1 MRLVSLATCSLM
13 LLMASCRSS
22 SVSVM
27 QSSDLEKAVISYQEV
42 TTIDTMTLPIPRES
56 ISVCS
61 MDSISRLET
70 SVAVS
75 VARLKQDGTI
85 MHELHNKLQNC
96 TIYVP
101 SKTIIRDT
109 IKLHQVNNS
118 EISKEK
124 QVGRGC
130 ILIRLSLYTLLFA
143 MVSIGIWFLLRF
155 LKGRFLP

>member
-13 LLMASCRSS
+13 LLMASCRSG
-22 SVSVM
+22 SVSIM
-27 QSSDLEKAVISYQEV
+27 QSSDVQKALISYQEF
-42 TTIDTMTLPIPRES
+42 TTIDTMTMPIPRES

-75 VARLKQDGTI
+75 VARLKEDGTI
-85 MHELHNKLQNC
+85 HHELYNKVQNC

-109 IKLHQVNNS
+109 IKFHQVNTS
-118 EISKEK
+118 EVSKEK
-124 QVGRGC
+124 QVGRC
-130 ILIRLSLYTLLFA
+130 CSLMRLSLYTLLVT
-143 MVSIGIWFLLRF
+143 MVSIGIWFLYRF
-155 LKGRFLP
+155 WKSRFLP

>member
-1 MRLVSLATCSLM
+1 MKYFSLATCSLM
-13 LLMASCRSS
+13 LLMASCRAS

-27 QSSDLEKAVISYQEV
+27 QTSDVEKAVISYQEF

-61 MDSISRLET
+61 IDSISRLET

-75 VARLKQDGTI
+75 VARIKQDGTI
-85 MHELHNKLQNC
+85 IHELHNKVQNC

-109 IKLHQVNNS
+109 IMFHEVTNS

-124 QVGRGC
+124 QVGRC
-130 ILIRLSLYTLLFA
+130 CSLMRLSLYAVLIA
-143 MVSIGIWFLLRF
+143 MVSFCIWFLSRF
-155 LKGRFLP
+155 LRSRFLP

>member
-1 MRLVSLATCSLM
+1 MRLVSLATCSLI
-13 LLMASCRSS
+13 LLMASCRSG
-22 SVSVM
+22 SVSVQ
-27 QSSDLEKAVISYQEV
+27 QSSDVEKAVISYQEF
-42 TTIDTMTLPIPRES
+42 TTIDTMTMPIPRES

-61 MDSISRLET
+61 TDSISRLET
-70 SVAVS
+70 SVAIS
-75 VARLKQDGTI
+75 IAKLGKDGTI
-85 MHELHNKLQNC
+85 LHELHNKVQNC

-109 IKLHQVNNS
+109 IKFHQVNTS
-118 EISKEK
+118 EVSKEK

-130 ILIRLSLYTLLFA
+130 SLMRLSLYTLSVA

>member
-1 MRLVSLATCSLM
+1 ME
-13 LLMASCRSS
+13 SCRSG
-22 SVSVM
+22 SVSVL
-27 QSSDLEKAVISYQEV
+27 QSSDVEKAVISYQEY
-42 TTIDTMTLPIPRES
+42 TTIDTMTLTIPRES

-61 MDSISRLET
+61 MDSISILET

-85 MHELHNKLQNC
+85 HHELHNKMQNC

-109 IKLHQVNNS
+109 IMFHEVNNS
-118 EISKEK
+118 KVSKEK
-124 QVGRGC
+124 QVGTRC
-130 ILIRLSLYTLLFA
+130 SLMRLSLYTLFVAL
-143 MVSIGIWFLLRF
+143 VIISIWFLLRF

>member
-1 MRLVSLATCSLM
+1 MRYFNLATCSIM

-22 SVSVM
+22 SVSLM
-27 QSSDLEKAVISYQEV
+27 QSSDVKKAVISYQEV

-61 MDSISRLET
+61 KDSMSRLET
-70 SVAVS
+70 SVAIS

-85 MHELHNKLQNC
+85 LHELHNKLQNC

-109 IKLHQVNNS
+109 IMFHEVNTS
-118 EISKEK
+118 EVSKEK

-130 ILIRLSLYTLLFA
+130 ILIRLSLYTLLVA

>member
-1 MRLVSLATCSLM
+1 MRYFSLANCSLM

-22 SVSVM
+22 SVSVL
-27 QSSDLEKAVISYQEV
+27 QSSDVEKAVISYQEY

-61 MDSISRLET
+61 TDSISRLET
-70 SVAVS
+70 SVAIS
-75 VARLKQDGTI
+75 IAKLGKDGTI
-85 MHELHNKLQNC
+85 LHELHNKVQNC

-109 IKLHQVNNS
+109 IKFHQVHTS
-118 EISKEK
+118 EVSKEK
-124 QVGRGC
+124 QVGRYC
-130 ILIRLSLYTLLFA
+130 SLMRLSLYTLLVA

>member
-13 LLMASCRSS
+13 LLMASCQSS

-27 QSSDLEKAVISYQEV
+27 KSSDVEKAVISYQEY

-85 MHELHNKLQNC
+85 HHELHNKVQNC

-109 IKLHQVNNS
+109 IKFHQVNTS
-118 EISKEK
+118 EVSKEK
-124 QVGRGC
+124 QVGTRC
-130 ILIRLSLYTLLFA
+130 SLIRLSLYTLFVAL
-143 MVSIGIWFLLRF
+143 VIIGIWFILRF
-155 LKGRFLP
+155 LKSRFPT

>member
-1 MRLVSLATCSLM
+1 MRLISLATCSLM
-13 LLMASCRSS
+13 LLMASCRSG
-22 SVSVM
+22 SVSVK
-27 QSSDLEKAVISYQEV
+27 QSSDMEKAVISYKEFS
-42 TTIDTMTLPIPRES
+42 TIDTMTLPIPRES

-61 MDSISRLET
+61 MDSISILET

-75 VARLKQDGTI
+75 VARLKEDGSI
-85 MHELHNKLQNC
+85 HHELHNKMQNC

-109 IKLHQVNNS
+109 IMFHEVNNS
-118 EISKEK
+118 EVTKEK

-130 ILIRLSLYTLLFA
+130 ILMRLSLYTLSIA

>member
-13 LLMASCRSS
+13 LLMASCRTS

-27 QSSDLEKAVISYQEV
+27 QSSDIKKAVISYQEY

-61 MDSISRLET
+61 TDSISRLET

-75 VARLKQDGTI
+75 VARLKEDGTI
-85 MHELHNKLQNC
+85 HHELYNKAQNC
-96 TIYVP
+96 TIFIP

-109 IKLHQVNNS
+109 IMLHEVNTS
-118 EISKEK
+118 EVSKDK
-124 QVGRGC
+124 QVGTRFG
-130 ILIRLSLYTLLFA
+130 LMRLSLYTLLVA
-143 MVSIGIWFLLRF
+143 MVSIGIWFMLRF
-155 LKGRFLP
+155 LRSRFLP

>member
-1 MRLVSLATCSLM
+1 MRLISLATCSLM
-13 LLMASCRSS
+13 LLMASCRSG
-22 SVSVM
+22 SVSVK
-27 QSSDLEKAVISYQEV
+27 QSSDMEKAVISCKEF

-61 MDSISRLET
+61 MDSISILET

-75 VARLKQDGTI
+75 VARLKKDGTI
-85 MHELHNKLQNC
+85 LHELHNKVQNC

-109 IKLHQVNNS
+109 IKFRQVNTS
-118 EISKEK
+118 EASKEK
-124 QVGRGC
+124 QVGRCFG
-130 ILIRLSLYTLLFA
+130 LMRLSLYTLLVA

-155 LKGRFLP
+155 IKGRFLP

>member
-1 MRLVSLATCSLM
+1 MRFVSLATCSLM

-22 SVSVM
+22 SVSVK
-27 QSSDLEKAVISYQEV
+27 QTSEVEKAVISYKEF

-61 MDSISRLET
+61 TDSISRLET
-70 SVAVS
+70 SVAIS
-75 VARLKQDGTI
+75 IARLKEDGTI
-85 MHELHNKLQNC
+85 LHELHNKVQNC

-109 IKLHQVNNS
+109 IKFHQVNNS
-118 EISKEK
+118 EVSKEK
-124 QVGRGC
+124 QVGRC
-130 ILIRLSLYTLLFA
+130 CSLMRLSLYTLLFA

>member
-1 MRLVSLATCSLM
+1 MRYFSLATCSLM
-13 LLMASCRSS
+13 LLMASCRSGS
-22 SVSVM
+22 MSIM
-27 QSSDLEKAVISYQEV
+27 QSSDVEKAVISYQEV

-75 VARLKQDGTI
+75 VARLKEDGTI
-85 MHELHNKLQNC
+85 IHELHNKVQNC

-118 EISKEK
+118 ETTKEK
-124 QVGRGC
+124 QVGRCCG
-130 ILIRLSLYTLLFA
+130 LIRLSLYTLSFA

>member
-1 MRLVSLATCSLM
+1 MRLISLATCSLM
-13 LLMASCRSS
+13 LLMASCRSG
-22 SVSVM
+22 SVSVTKT
-27 QSSDLEKAVISYQEV
+27 SDVEKAVISYQEL

-75 VARLKQDGTI
+75 VARLKEDGTI
-85 MHELHNKLQNC
+85 LHELHNKMQNC

-109 IKLHQVNNS
+109 IKFHQVNNS
-118 EISKEK
+118 EVSKEK

-130 ILIRLSLYTLLFA
+130 ILMRLSLYTLLVA
-143 MVSIGIWFLLRF
+143 MVSIGIWFLCKFWKSRL
-155 LKGRFLP
+155 LT

>member
-13 LLMASCRSS
+13 LLMASCRTS
-22 SVSVM
+22 SVSLM
-27 QSSDLEKAVISYQEV
+27 QSSDIEKAVISYQEV

-75 VARLKQDGTI
+75 VARLKEDGTI
-85 MHELHNKLQNC
+85 HHELRNKMQSC

-109 IKLHQVNNS
+109 IKFHQVNTS
-118 EISKEK
+118 ETTKEK
-124 QVGRGC
+124 QVGRCCG
-130 ILIRLSLYTLLFA
+130 LMRLSLYTLLIA

-155 LKGRFLP
+155 HKGRFLP

>member
-1 MRLVSLATCSLM
+1 MRLVSLATCSLI
-13 LLMASCRSS
+13 LLMASCRSG
-22 SVSVM
+22 SVSVK
-27 QSSDLEKAVISYQEV
+27 QSSDMEKAVISYKEF

-61 MDSISRLET
+61 MDSISILET

-75 VARLKQDGTI
+75 VARLKKDGTI
-85 MHELHNKLQNC
+85 LHELHNKVQNC

-109 IKLHQVNNS
+109 IKFRQVNTS
-118 EISKEK
+118 EALKEK

-130 ILIRLSLYTLLFA
+130 ILMRLSLYTLLVA
-143 MVSIGIWFLLRF
+143 MVSIGIWFLYRF
-155 LKGRFLP
+155 WKSRFLP

>member
-13 LLMASCRSS
+13 LLMASCRTS

-27 QSSDLEKAVISYQEV
+27 QSSDIKKAVISYQEY

-61 MDSISRLET
+61 MDSISILET

-75 VARLKQDGTI
+75 VARLKEDGTI
-85 MHELHNKLQNC
+85 HHELHNKMQSC

-101 SKTIIRDT
+101 SKTILRDT
-109 IKLHQVNNS
+109 IMFHEVNNS

-124 QVGRGC
+124 QVGTSC
-130 ILIRLSLYTLLFA
+130 SLMRLSLYTLLIA
-143 MVSIGIWFLLRF
+143 MVSIGIWFLYRF
-155 LKGRFLP
+155 WKSRFLP

>member
-1 MRLVSLATCSLM
+1 MRYFSLATCSLM

-27 QSSDLEKAVISYQEV
+27 QSSDVEKAVISYQEY

-56 ISVCS
+56 VSVCS
-61 MDSISRLET
+61 MDSISILET

-75 VARLKQDGTI
+75 VAKLKEDGTI
-85 MHELHNKLQNC
+85 HHELHNKMQSC

-109 IKLHQVNNS
+109 IKLRQVNTS

-124 QVGRGC
+124 QVGRSC

-155 LKGRFLP
+155 LKGRFIP

>member
-1 MRLVSLATCSLM
+1 MRYFSLATCSLM
-13 LLMASCRSS
+13 LLMASCRSG
-22 SVSVM
+22 SVSVTKT
-27 QSSDLEKAVISYQEV
+27 SDVEKAVISYQEL

-75 VARLKQDGTI
+75 VARLKEDGTI
-85 MHELHNKLQNC
+85 HHELYNKARNC
-96 TIYVP
+96 TVYVP

-109 IKLHQVNNS
+109 IMYHEVNTS
-118 EISKEK
+118 EVSKEK
-124 QVGRGC
+124 QVETRCG
-130 ILIRLSLYTLLFA
+130 LMRLSLYTLLVA

>member
-13 LLMASCRSS
+13 LLMASCRSGT
-22 SVSVM
+22 VSVI
-27 QSSDLEKAVISYQEV
+27 QTSDVAKAVISYQEV

-85 MHELHNKLQNC
+85 HHELHNKMQNC

-109 IKLHQVNNS
+109 IMFHEVNNS
-118 EISKEK
+118 EVSKEK
-124 QVGRGC
+124 QVGTRC
-130 ILIRLSLYTLLFA
+130 SLIRMSLYTLFVAL
-143 MVSIGIWFLLRF
+143 VIIGIWFILRF
-155 LKGRFLP
+155 LKSRFPT

>member
-1 MRLVSLATCSLM
+1 MRYFSLATCSII
-13 LLMASCRSS
+13 LLMASCRSG

-27 QSSDLEKAVISYQEV
+27 QTSDVEKAVISYQEL

-61 MDSISRLET
+61 ADSISRLET

-75 VARLKQDGTI
+75 IVRLKSDGTI
-85 MHELHNKLQNC
+85 HHELHNKMQNC

-109 IKLHQVNNS
+109 IKFHQVNNS
-118 EISKEK
+118 EVSKEK

-130 ILIRLSLYTLLFA
+130 ILMRLSLYTLLVA

>member
-1 MRLVSLATCSLM
+1 MRLISLATCSLM

-22 SVSVM
+22 SVSIM
-27 QSSDLEKAVISYQEV
+27 KSSDVEKAVISYQEFAI
-42 TTIDTMTLPIPRES
+42 IDTMTLPIPRES

-85 MHELHNKLQNC
+85 HHELYNKVRNC
-96 TIYVP
+96 TILVP

-109 IKLHQVNNS
+109 IMFHEVNNS
-118 EISKEK
+118 EVSKEK
-124 QVGRGC
+124 QVGTRC
-130 ILIRLSLYTLLFA
+130 SLIRLSLYTLLIA

>member
-1 MRLVSLATCSLM
+1 MRLISLATCSLM
-13 LLMASCRSS
+13 LLMASCRSG
-22 SVSVM
+22 SVSVTKT
-27 QSSDLEKAVISYQEV
+27 SDVEKAVISYQEL

-61 MDSISRLET
+61 TDSISRLET

-75 VARLKQDGTI
+75 VVRLKRDGTI
-85 MHELHNKLQNC
+85 HHELHNKMQNC

-109 IKLHQVNNS
+109 IKLHQVNTS
-118 EISKEK
+118 EVSKEK

-130 ILIRLSLYTLLFA
+130 ILMRLSLYTLLVA
-143 MVSIGIWFLLRF
+143 MVSIGIWFLYRF
-155 LKGRFLP
+155 WKSRFLP

>member
-1 MRLVSLATCSLM
+1 MRYFSLATCSLI
-13 LLMASCRSS
+13 LLLASCRSGS
-22 SVSVM
+22 MSIM
-27 QSSDLEKAVISYQEV
+27 QSSDVEKAVISYQEV
-42 TTIDTMTLPIPRES
+42 TTIDTITLPIPRES

-61 MDSISRLET
+61 MDSVSRLET

-75 VARLKQDGTI
+75 VARLKEDGTI
-85 MHELHNKLQNC
+85 HHELYNKARNC

-109 IKLHQVNNS
+109 IMFHEVNNS

-124 QVGRGC
+124 LVGTRC
-130 ILIRLSLYTLLFA
+130 SLMRLSLYTLFVAL
-143 MVSIGIWFLLRF
+143 VSIGIWFLLRF

>member
-1 MRLVSLATCSLM
+1 MRLISLATCSLM
-13 LLMASCRSS
+13 LLMASCRSGY
-22 SVSVM
+22 VSVK
-27 QSSDLEKAVISYQEV
+27 QSSDMEKAVISYQEL

-61 MDSISRLET
+61 MDSISILET

-75 VARLKQDGTI
+75 VAKLKEDGSI
-85 MHELHNKLQNC
+85 HHELHNKMQNC

-109 IKLHQVNNS
+109 IKFHQVNTS
-118 EISKEK
+118 ETSKEK
-124 QVGRGC
+124 QVGRCFG
-130 ILIRLSLYTLLFA
+130 LMRLSLYTLLVA

>member
-13 LLMASCRSS
+13 LLMASCRSG

-27 QSSDLEKAVISYQEV
+27 QSSDIEKAVISYQEY

-85 MHELHNKLQNC
+85 MHELHNKVQNC

-155 LKGRFLP
+155 LKGHFLP

>member
-1 MRLVSLATCSLM
+1 MRYFSLATCSLM
-13 LLMASCRSS
+13 LLMASCRSG
-22 SVSVM
+22 SVSVEK
-27 QSSDLEKAVISYQEV
+27 SSDVEKAVISYREF

-56 ISVCS
+56 ICVSS

-70 SVAVS
+70 SVAIS
-75 VARLKQDGTI
+75 IAKLGKDGTI
-85 MHELHNKLQNC
+85 LHELHNKVQNC

-109 IKLHQVNNS
+109 IKLHQVNTS
-118 EISKEK
+118 EVSKEK
-124 QVGRGC
+124 QVGTRCG
-130 ILIRLSLYTLLFA
+130 LMRLSLYTLLVA